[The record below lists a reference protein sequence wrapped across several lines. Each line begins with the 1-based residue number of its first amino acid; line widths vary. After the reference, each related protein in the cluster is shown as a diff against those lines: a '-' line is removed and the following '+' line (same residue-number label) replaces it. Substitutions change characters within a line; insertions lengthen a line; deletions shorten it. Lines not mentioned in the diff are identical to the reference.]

1 MTGKLLA
8 LSILPALVILL
19 TVSLSACT
27 TETVE
32 VTRIKILER
41 RVIERVKV
49 TVEVT
54 RLHRVVETP
63 KPTVAD
69 VVPPALTA
77 TSELT
82 VTLPTGTPTP
92 TAPKPTSGTPR
103 PTLPSAKAAGQSL
116 LTALQNTEQTLLSL
130 VQALNSNPL
139 PIDATVQ
146 FYNALLSAAAVTI
159 PVGED
164 ELQSIYIRYRE
175 QVETTV
181 GQGNDLYTHFVQ
193 IQAGE
198 ANQTEPSPIHLSLA
212 RDAASASTSTVQALL
227 RELETFLASQP

>member
-1 MTGKLLA
+1 MALSTLLA
-8 LSILPALVILL
+8 LVTLL

-41 RVIERVKV
+41 RVIERVEV

-77 TSELT
+77 TLELT
-82 VTLPTGTPTP
+82 ATLPTDTPKP

-103 PTLPSAKAAGQSL
+103 PTLPSARLAGQSL
-116 LTALQNTEQTLLSL
+116 LGALQNTEQTLLSL

-146 FYNALLSAAAVTI
+146 LFNALRGAATVTI
-159 PVGED
+159 PENED
-164 ELQSIYIRYRE
+164 ELLSIYVRYRE

-181 GQGNDLYTHFVQ
+181 GQGNDLYTHLVQ

-198 ANQTEPSPIHLSLA
+198 ANQTEPSSIHLSLA
-212 RDAASASTSTVQALL
+212 RDAASSSASTLQALL
-227 RELETFLASQP
+227 RELETLLASQS